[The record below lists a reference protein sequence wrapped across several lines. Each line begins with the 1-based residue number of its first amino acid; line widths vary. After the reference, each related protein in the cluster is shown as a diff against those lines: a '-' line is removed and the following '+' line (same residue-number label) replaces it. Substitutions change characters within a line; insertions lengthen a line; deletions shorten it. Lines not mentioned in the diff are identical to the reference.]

1 MPATPR
7 TQICAGCRQGISGQF
22 IGCAAPT
29 CAKVYDLACVA
40 PDGISSS
47 ETKIWICPE
56 CRANRRKTG
65 DPSTPVRSTPP
76 VSIENITLRKK
87 TTPKTVD
94 SSLPPVGDDLSTLAK
109 EIRAMRLTINIFR
122 DDFSSRLD
130 NIATSLLETGQRID
144 ALESKQEKLEGR
156 NTDLEITVRALE
168 ERIALMSQQAL
179 KNEVEILGVQEVKG
193 ELPVHL
199 ALVAAK
205 KIGISMSCSDIEDA
219 TRVGIRRGPGV
230 NNDNGL
236 PRPLV
241 VRFAKKTMRDD
252 FLKEARSRR
261 TLNSKDVAGQGPERQ
276 VYVNERL
283 TAANRQLFRSA
294 KERSSECGYK
304 HCWVRN
310 GCIFVRRKDGG
321 PMLRISAAKD
331 LTLLSR
337 TNDGQN
343 N

>member
-7 TQICAGCRQGISGQF
+7 NQICAGCRQEIGGEC
-22 IGCAAPT
+22 IGCVAPT

-40 PDGISSS
+40 PDGLSSS
-47 ETKIWICPE
+47 EAKIWICPE
-56 CRANRRKTG
+56 CRANKRKTG
-65 DPSTPVRSTPP
+65 DTSTPVRSIPP
-76 VSIENITLRKK
+76 VSIENITVRKK
-87 TTPKTVD
+87 STPKTLDTPLAPVD
-94 SSLPPVGDDLSTLAK
+94 ETLSALAK
-109 EIRAMRLTINIFR
+109 EIRAMRLALDSFR
-122 DDFSSRLD
+122 ADFSTRLD
-130 NIATSLLETGQRID
+130 NITSSLLETREKID
-144 ALESKQEKLEGR
+144 ALEIHQEKLEGK

-168 ERIALMSQQAL
+168 ERIAIMSQHAL

-205 KIGISMSCSDIEDA
+205 KIGVNMSSSDIEEA
-219 TRVGIRRGPGV
+219 IRVGIRRGPGD
-230 NNDNGL
+230 NNGL

-241 VRFAKKTMRDD
+241 VRFAKKAMRDD

-261 TLNSKDVAGQGPERQ
+261 TLNSKDIAELGPDRQ

-283 TAANRQLFRSA
+283 TAANRQLFRTT
-294 KERSSECGYK
+294 KERARECGYK
-304 HCWVRN
+304 HCWIRN

-321 PMLRISAAKD
+321 PVSRISAAKD
-331 LTLLSR
+331 LTILSR

-343 N
+343 I